1 MVTVAYVSIYLVSF
15 ILSRGS
21 ECICQNLY
29 LMIKS
34 RSCKPYL
41 WRGGRTYCSFAVH
54 CTLVLLTLTCL
65 LLFFC
70 CVLDELVSLY
80 DVLEFLRNNWSF
92 IIAICFTFFF
102 FNLNKIVL
110 FSRNAFFEIKYVEI
124 FSRCTFV
131 VCCTCMFQNVQPHS
145 HSEHCGSHVTRGQYQ
160 SVSGYR
166 YLIVIRYNQ
175 GIQIL

>member
-1 MVTVAYVSIYLVSF
+1 MSWFIFFLLFRVEAPSEYVRTCIWWLRAEVASHTC
-15 ILSRGS
+15 G
-21 ECICQNLY
+21 EG
-29 LMIKS
+29 K
-34 RSCKPYL
+34 
-41 WRGGRTYCSFAVH
+41 RTYCSFAVH
-54 CTLVLLTLTCL
+54 CTHVLLTLTCL

-102 FNLNKIVL
+102 YWNKIVL

-131 VCCTCMFQNVQPHS
+131 VCRTCMFQNVKPHS
-145 HSEHCGSHVTRGQYQ
+145 HNEHGGSHVTCAQYQ

-166 YLIVIRYNQ
+166 YLMIIRYNP